1 MKVEAFEIKY
11 EIIDNQKTML
21 PVIIVAA
28 GSSSRM
34 KGSNKQFLSVGGMP
48 VIAKTLLKFEKSD
61 SISRIIL
68 VSKKEDILKMQQV
81 CKDYNI
87 SKVTDIA
94 EGGNN
99 RNESVLNGFK
109 RLSNDEEK
117 VLIHDGARPFVTQKM
132 ISDTVAALKT
142 SDAALVALK
151 VTDTVKK
158 TDGEQTVIGTLDR
171 ENLYLAQTPQGV
183 DVKKYLEICKEA
195 DTSEF
200 TDDASVMEYGGYK
213 VTVVNGSRL
222 NIKITTPEDV
232 PIAEAYAEIEKE
244 NGSI

>member
-28 GSSSRM
+28 GSSNRM

-68 VSKKEDILKMQQV
+68 VSKKEDVLKMQQI

-109 RLSNDEEK
+109 RLTNDEET

-132 ISDTVAALKT
+132 ISDTVTALKT
-142 SDAALVALK
+142 SDATLVALK

-244 NGSI
+244 NESI